1 MGRIRGAKT
10 DHMNQQIRFIF
21 IFLYLFG
28 FVFQMHLRAQTGD
41 STILTISHTKD
52 FTISGDGS
60 AGNWKSENWVIL
72 PKHEGKGPAYETK
85 MKILY
90 SDSGIY
96 CLYYCQDSLLTST
109 LRKDFSDLYDE
120 DVVEVFFWPD
130 ENTPVYFEYEVSP
143 YNYELPLLVPN
154 ISGNYMGWLPRH
166 YAGSR
171 KTRHLTR
178 VTKQAD
184 GMIAWTAEFF
194 IPYDLL
200 KPLIK
205 TVPAKNTRWRGNFYR
220 IDYDYGGAGWSWQST
235 RKDFHDYEH
244 FGTLLFK

>member
-1 MGRIRGAKT
+1 MMR
-10 DHMNQQIRFIF
+10 QIQ
-21 IFLYLFG
+21 
-28 FVFQMHLRAQTGD
+28 FVYILLSLLGITFNMALHAQTGD
-41 STILTISHTKD
+41 STILAISHTKD
-52 FTISGDGS
+52 FVITGDGT
-60 AGNWKSENWVIL
+60 ADNWKSEKWVIL

-96 CLYYCQDSLLTST
+96 CLYFCQDSLLTST
-109 LRKDFSDLYDE
+109 LKQDFSDLYDE

-154 ISGNYMGWLPRH
+154 IRGNYMGWLPRH
-166 YAGSR
+166 YIGNR

-178 VTKQAD
+178 ITKKAD
-184 GMIAWTAEFF
+184 GTIDWTAEFF

-205 TVPAKNTRWRGNFYR
+205 TIPSKNTRWRGNFYR

-244 FGTLLFK
+244 FGTIIFK